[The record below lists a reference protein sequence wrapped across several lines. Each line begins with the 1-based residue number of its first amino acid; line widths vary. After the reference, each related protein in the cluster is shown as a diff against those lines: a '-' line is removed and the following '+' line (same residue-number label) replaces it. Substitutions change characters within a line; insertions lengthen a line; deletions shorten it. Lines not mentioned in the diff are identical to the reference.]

1 MKVCMAMSMFTFNK
15 RKNNLTTRATVFV
28 TQVVADVGV
37 VIYLL
42 VTGRQRYNNSLYLV
56 YQYLV
61 YHIL

>member
-42 VTGRQRYNNSLYLV
+42 VTGRQRYNNLL
-56 YQYLV
+56 YLV